1 MALGTL
7 RDRGTENEKR
17 AVDGMM
23 ERGNFSW
30 ATVCVVIQTATD
42 RVPCSLEKMQTAAV
56 NKMSDGQDA
65 VDDGGM

>member
-23 ERGNFSW
+23 ERGNLML
-30 ATVCVVIQTATD
+30 QE
-42 RVPCSLEKMQTAAV
+42 VPVETSSRYV
-56 NKMSDGQDA
+56 SI
-65 VDDGGM
+65 